1 MLSAFKANFG
11 KGQISGKLKN
21 CLHIVL
27 VKLRVA
33 LCMLSALKVN
43 FGKGQ
48 ISGKKNCLHTVL
60 VKLKVSFCLLST
72 L

>member
-21 CLHIVL
+21 CLHVVL

-48 ISGKKNCLHTVL
+48 ISEKNQIA
-60 VKLKVSFCLLST
+60 FT
-72 L
+72 LF